1 MTSEPR
7 NPHRSGHVVLVG
19 DDGLGVR
26 VLEELRE
33 LGVAVTA
40 VCARSDARFAR
51 AARATQAPLVVG
63 DPKHEDTLREAG
75 VEGASACALLA
86 NADLANL
93 HAALELQELS
103 PQARIILR
111 LFNTSLA
118 DAVHGLVGNVAVLS
132 STELAA
138 PAFVVAALRGGAGFA
153 FRVGDRQVAVQ
164 EVAGIDP
171 RLRLA
176 LAEAESEEGEP
187 SLFPID
193 APWVIGIVDR
203 GRAAE
208 TREPSSEP
216 ISDLD
221 ARIAQRHA
229 GFVAT
234 ARRAS
239 RTGWVLVRGTAGIL
253 DRRLAVVGAL
263 FLLLIAAS
271 TLVFDHYLGVSLL
284 DALYFVIVTFAT
296 VGYGDINLLEAPAPL
311 KLFGIVMIMVGGLV
325 LALVFGLVTDAIVG
339 VRVAQALGQHPVPRR
354 DHVIVCG
361 LGKTGGRIIEAL
373 VEAGIPCVAVE
384 HDESAMDSALIKRL
398 RVPLVVGDAASEE
411 TLDGLRLGSARALM
425 AMTNDDMTNLQCA
438 LLAHARAPR
447 LRVVLRLLDHDL
459 ATRMERVT
467 GIHFSRSVS
476 SLAAPAFVAAI
487 FGRRTAAVLPIG
499 NEVLQIVD
507 LTAERPTDVRT
518 LEGACQARVLAVN
531 RTAFP
536 EPHVPVAPG
545 DEVRVVGTGRGL
557 AELERRVMP
566 SALTATSD
574 ANERDETAR

>member
-7 NPHRSGHVVLVG
+7 RPHPGGHVVLVG
-19 DDGLGVR
+19 DDDLGAR
-26 VLEELRE
+26 VLEELRG

-40 VCARSDARFAR
+40 VCARADSTFAR
-51 AARATQAPLVVG
+51 AARAASAPLVIG
-63 DPKHEDTLREAG
+63 DPEHEDTLREAG
-75 VEGASACALLA
+75 VEGASACGLLA
-86 NADLANL
+86 KADLANL
-93 HAALELQELS
+93 HTALELQDLA
-103 PQARIILR
+103 PQARVVLR

-118 DAVHGLVGNVAVLS
+118 DAVRSLVGDVTVLS

-138 PAFVVAALRGGAGFA
+138 PAFVVAALRGGGFA

-187 SLFPID
+187 SLFPVD
-193 APWVIGIVDR
+193 APWVVGIVDR

-208 TREPSSEP
+208 TREPSSETTG
-216 ISDLD
+216 DLD

-229 GFVAT
+229 GFVAM
-234 ARRAS
+234 ARSAS

-263 FLLLIAAS
+263 FFLLIAAS
-271 TLVFDHYLGVSLL
+271 TLVFDRYLDVSLL
-284 DALYFVIVTFAT
+284 DALYFVVVTFAT

-311 KLFGIVMIMVGGLV
+311 KLFGIFVIMLGGLI

-373 VEAGIPCVAVE
+373 VEAGVPCVAVE
-384 HDESAMDSALIKRL
+384 RDEAAMDSALIKRL

-411 TLDGLRLGSARALM
+411 TLDSLRLGSARALM
-425 AMTNDDMTNLQCA
+425 AMTNDDMANLQCA
-438 LLAHARAPR
+438 LLARARAPR

-459 ATRMERVT
+459 ATRVERAT

-487 FGRRTAAVLPIG
+487 FGRRTAVVLPIG
-499 NEVLQIVD
+499 TEVLQIVD
-507 LTAERPTDVRT
+507 LTAELPTDVRT

-531 RTAFP
+531 GTAFP
-536 EPHVPVAPG
+536 EPYAPVAPG

-557 AELERRVMP
+557 AELERRVTP
-566 SALTATSD
+566 SALTVASD
-574 ANERDETAR
+574 ANERDETTR

>member
-7 NPHRSGHVVLVG
+7 YPRPSGHVVLVG
-19 DDGLGVR
+19 DDGLGGR

-33 LGVAVTA
+33 LGVVVTA
-40 VCARSDARFAR
+40 VCGQPDTPFAR
-51 AARATQAPLVVG
+51 AARAARATLVVG
-63 DPKHEDTLREAG
+63 DPEHEDTLREAG
-75 VEGASACALLA
+75 VEDASACALLA
-86 NADLANL
+86 NTDLANL

-103 PQARIILR
+103 PRARVVLR
-111 LFNTSLA
+111 LFNPSLA
-118 DAVHGLVGNVAVLS
+118 DAVRSLVGDVTVLS

-138 PAFVVAALRGGAGFA
+138 PAFLVAALRGGAGFA
-153 FRVGDRQVAVQ
+153 FRVGDRRVAVQ

-187 SLFPID
+187 SLFPVD
-193 APWVIGIVDR
+193 APWVVGIVDR

-208 TREPSSEP
+208 TRELGSQPTG
-216 ISDLD
+216 DLD
-221 ARIAQRHA
+221 ARIARRHA
-229 GFVAT
+229 GLVAM

-271 TLVFDHYLGVSLL
+271 TLVFDRYLGVSLL
-284 DALYFVIVTFAT
+284 DALYFVVVTFAT
-296 VGYGDINLLEAPAPL
+296 VGYGDINLLEATAPL
-311 KLFGIVMIMVGGLV
+311 KLFGIVTIMVGGLI

-339 VRVAQALGQHPVPRR
+339 VRVARALGQYPVPRR

-373 VEAGIPCVAVE
+373 VEAGVPCAVVE
-384 HDESAMDSALIKRL
+384 RDEAAIDSALIKRL

-411 TLDGLRLGSARALM
+411 TLNGLRLGSAQALM
-425 AMTNDDMTNLQCA
+425 AMTNDDMVNLQCA
-438 LLAHARAPR
+438 LLARAKAPR
-447 LRVVLRLLDHDL
+447 LRVVLRLLDHNL
-459 ATRMERVT
+459 ATRVERAT
-467 GIHFSRSVS
+467 DIHLSRSVS

-487 FGRRTAAVLPIG
+487 LGRRTAAVLPIG
-499 NEVLQIVD
+499 TEVLQIVD

-531 RTAFP
+531 STAFP
-536 EPHVPVAPG
+536 DPYVPVVPG
-545 DEVRVVGTGRGL
+545 DEVRVVGTGLGL

-566 SALTATSD
+566 SALTVAGDET
-574 ANERDETAR
+574 ERDETER

>member
-7 NPHRSGHVVLVG
+7 YPRPSGHVVLVG

-40 VCARSDARFAR
+40 VCARSDATFAR
-51 AARATQAPLVVG
+51 AARATRASLVVG
-63 DPKHEDTLREAG
+63 DPEHEDTLREAG
-75 VEGASACALLA
+75 VEGAFACGLLA

-93 HAALELQELS
+93 HAALELQELA
-103 PQARIILR
+103 PQARVVLR
-111 LFNTSLA
+111 LFNISLA
-118 DAVHGLVGNVAVLS
+118 DAVRSLVGDVTVLS

-138 PAFVVAALRGGAGFA
+138 PAFVAAALRGGAGFA
-153 FRVGDRQVAVQ
+153 FRVGDRRVAVR

-187 SLFPID
+187 SLFPVD
-193 APWVIGIVDR
+193 APWVVGIVDR
-203 GRAAE
+203 GRVAE
-208 TREPSSEP
+208 TRGPSSGP
-216 ISDLD
+216 TGDLD

-271 TLVFDHYLGVSLL
+271 TLVFDRYMGVSLL
-284 DALYFVIVTFAT
+284 NALYFVVVTFAT
-296 VGYGDINLLEAPAPL
+296 VGYGDINLREASAPL
-311 KLFGIVMIMVGGLV
+311 KLFGIVTIMVGGLV

-339 VRVAQALGQHPVPRR
+339 VRVARALGQHPVPRR

-361 LGKTGGRIIEAL
+361 FGKTGGRIIEAL
-373 VEAGIPCVAVE
+373 VEAGVPCVAVE
-384 HDESAMDSALIKRL
+384 RDEAAIDSALIKRL

-438 LLAHARAPR
+438 LLARARAPR

-459 ATRMERVT
+459 ATRVERAT
-467 GIHFSRSVS
+467 GIHLSRSVS

-487 FGRRTAAVLPIG
+487 FGRRTTAVLPIG
-499 NEVLQIVD
+499 TEVLQIVD
-507 LTAERPTDVRT
+507 LTAEQPTDVRT
-518 LEGACQARVLAVN
+518 LEGGSQARVLAVN
-531 RTAFP
+531 GTAFP
-536 EPHVPVAPG
+536 EPYVPVAPG

-566 SALTATSD
+566 SALTAASD
-574 ANERDETAR
+574 ANEHDETAR

>member
-7 NPHRSGHVVLVG
+7 YPHSSGRVVLVG

-26 VLEELRE
+26 VLEELHG

-40 VCARSDARFAR
+40 VCARGDSPFAR
-51 AARATQAPLVVG
+51 AARSASAPLVVG
-63 DPKHEDTLREAG
+63 DPEHEDTLREAG
-75 VEGASACALLA
+75 VEGASACGLLA

-93 HAALELQELS
+93 HVALELQELA
-103 PQARIILR
+103 PQARIVLR

-118 DAVHGLVGNVAVLS
+118 SAMRSLVGDVTVLS
-132 STELAA
+132 STELAV
-138 PAFVVAALRGGAGFA
+138 PAFVEAALRGSAGFT

-164 EVAGIDP
+164 EVEGGDR

-176 LAEAESEEGEP
+176 LAEAESMEGEP
-187 SLFPID
+187 GLFPVD
-193 APWVIGIVDR
+193 APRVVGIVDR

-208 TREPSSEP
+208 ARESSPEP
-216 ISDLD
+216 IGDLD
-221 ARIAQRHA
+221 ARIARRHA

-234 ARRAS
+234 ARRLS

-263 FLLLIAAS
+263 FLLLIATS
-271 TLVFDHYLGVSLL
+271 TLVFDLYLGVSLL
-284 DALYFVIVTFAT
+284 DALYFVVVTFAT

-311 KLFGIVMIMVGGLV
+311 KLFGIVMIIVGGLV

-339 VRVAQALGQHPVPRR
+339 VRVARALGQHPVPRR

-361 LGKTGGRIIEAL
+361 VGKTGGRIIEAL
-373 VEAGIPCVAVE
+373 VEAGVPCVAVE
-384 HDESAMDSALIKRL
+384 RDEAAIDSALIKRL
-398 RVPLVVGDAASEE
+398 RVPLVVGDASSEE
-411 TLDGLRLGSARALM
+411 TLDSLRLGSARALM
-425 AMTNDDMTNLQCA
+425 AMTNDDMANLQCA
-438 LLAHARAPR
+438 LLAHAQAPR
-447 LRVVLRLLDHDL
+447 LRVVLRLFDHDL
-459 ATRMERVT
+459 ATRVERAT
-467 GIHFSRSVS
+467 GIHLSRSVS

-487 FGRRTAAVLPIG
+487 FGRRAAAVLPIG

-507 LTAERPTDVRT
+507 LTAERPTDVSA

-531 RTAFP
+531 GTAFP

-545 DEVRVVGTGRGL
+545 DEVRVVGTVRGL
-557 AELERRVMP
+557 ADLERRVVP
-566 SALTATSD
+566 SAAGDD